1 MPDRASVAYFGAGPS
16 ALPTSVLETAAASL
30 VNHNGSGL
38 SLVEQSH
45 RSALSGQILQ
55 NAKDSFLKIIN
66 ATADTH
72 TVLFMAGGG
81 TLQFSAVVYNL
92 FTAWALRNPERA
104 QNGERGACEYLI
116 TGGWSSKAAD
126 EAKRLIGEENV
137 NVVLDSRGYHHAGE
151 AKKFGN
157 IPDSGEWKGNL
168 KAGKDSAF
176 VYFCDNETVDGVEFP
191 KGSPVDV
198 LGEDPDRIIVADMS
212 SNILS
217 RTFDA
222 SKFGVVFAGAQKNV
236 GSTGVTIVLLRN
248 DILSLLASGGSLP
261 PKLTPL
267 IPVTPVMMHYP
278 TISKAGSL
286 YNTLPIFDVY
296 IAGLT
301 LTKLLQRD
309 ESGKT
314 ALEQQEAESDL
325 KAKLLYDVLDKYENI
340 YRVVPAKNVRSRMN
354 ICFRISAPGDEAK
367 FIKGGEEIGLL
378 GLKGHR
384 SVGGIRISNYNA
396 VGVDSVKKL
405 VQYLEEYAK
414 AVLRN
419 SGARAKL

>member
-16 ALPTSVLETAAASL
+16 PLPTDVLETAAVSL
-30 VNHNGSGL
+30 INHNNSGL

-55 NAKDSFLKIIN
+55 SAKDSFLKIIN

-92 FTAWALRNPERA
+92 FSLWALKNPERA
-104 QNGERGACEYLI
+104 ANGERGFCEYLV

-126 EAKRLIGEENV
+126 EAKRLVGEENV
-137 NVVLDSRGYHHAGE
+137 NVVFDSRNYSE
-151 AKKFGN
+151 SKKFGN
-157 IPDSGEWKGNL
+157 IPDAGEWKGNL
-168 KAGKDSAF
+168 KKGRDSAF
-176 VYFCDNETVDGVEFP
+176 VYYCDNETVDGVEFP
-191 KGSPVDV
+191 KGTPVDT
-198 LGEDPDRIIVADMS
+198 LAEDPERIIVADMS
-212 SNILS
+212 SNIIS

-222 SKFGVVFAGAQKNV
+222 SKFGIIFAGAQKNI
-236 GSTGVTIVLLRN
+236 GSTGVTIVVIRN
-248 DILSLLASGGSLP
+248 DILTLLTSGGSLP
-261 PKLTPL
+261 PKLTPQ

-301 LTKLLQRD
+301 LTRLLQRD

-314 ALEQQEAESDL
+314 ALAQQEEESNL
-325 KAKLLYDVLDKYENI
+325 KAKLLYDVLDKYSEI
-340 YRVVPAKNVRSRMN
+340 YHVVPAKAVRSRMN
-354 ICFRISAPGDEAK
+354 ICFRILAPGDEAK
-367 FIKGGEEIGLL
+367 FIKGGEEIGLV

-396 VGVDSVKKL
+396 VAVESVQKL
-405 VQYLEEYAK
+405 AQYLEEYAK
-414 AVLRN
+414 
-419 SGARAKL
+419 GI

>member
-16 ALPTSVLETAAASL
+16 PLPTTVLETAAASL
-30 VNHNGSGL
+30 VNHNSSGL

-45 RSALSGQILQ
+45 RSALSSQILK
-55 NAKDSFLKIIN
+55 NAQESFLKIIN

-92 FTAWALRNPERA
+92 FTLWALKHPEEA
-104 QNGERGACEYLI
+104 ASGQRGACEYLI

-126 EAKRLIGEENV
+126 EAKRLVGEENV
-137 NVVLDSRGYHHAGE
+137 NVVLDARSYHHAGE

-157 IPDSGEWKGNL
+157 IPDAGEWKGNL

-176 VYFCDNETVDGVEFP
+176 IYFCDNETVDGVEWP
-191 KGSPVDV
+191 KGSPLDT
-198 LGEDPDRIIVADMS
+198 LGEDPERIIVADMS

-222 SKFGVVFAGAQKNV
+222 SKFGVVFAGAQKNI

-248 DILSLLASGGSLP
+248 DILKQLAEGGSLP
-261 PKLTPL
+261 PKLTPS
-267 IPVTPVMMHYP
+267 IPVTPVMMHYA

-301 LTKLLQRD
+301 LERLLQRD
-309 ESGKT
+309 PTGAT
-314 ALEQQEAESDL
+314 ALQQQEDESNA
-325 KAKLLYDVLDKYENI
+325 KAKVLYDTLDRFENV
-340 YRVVPAKNVRSRMN
+340 YHVVPAKSIRSRMN
-354 ICFRISAPGDEAK
+354 ICFRIKTGDEAA
-367 FIKGGEEIGLL
+367 FLKGAENIGLL

-396 VGVDSVKKL
+396 VTPESVKKL
-405 VQYLEEYAK
+405 ANYLEEYAK
-414 AVLRN
+414 
-419 SGARAKL
+419 GI

>member
-1 MPDRASVAYFGAGPS
+1 MTDRAAVAYFGAGPS

-55 NAKDSFLKIIN
+55 NARDSFSKIIN
-66 ATADTH
+66 ASADTH

-92 FTAWALRNPERA
+92 FTAWALKHPELA
-104 QNGERGACEYLI
+104 EKGQRGTCEYLV
-116 TGGWSSKAAD
+116 TGGWSSKAAE
-126 EAKRLIGEENV
+126 EAKRLVGEENV
-137 NVVLDSRGYHHAGE
+137 NVVLDTKNFHHAGE

-157 IPDSGEWKGNL
+157 IPEAGQWKNNL

-176 VYFCDNETVDGVEFP
+176 VYFCDNETVDGVEWP
-191 KGSPVDV
+191 KGTPVDT

-248 DILSLLASGGSLP
+248 DILKLLASGGSLP
-261 PKLTPL
+261 PKLTPQ

-296 IAGLT
+296 IASLT
-301 LTKLLQRD
+301 LAKLLQRD

-314 ALEQQEAESDL
+314 ALQQQEDESNA
-325 KAKLLYDVLDKYENI
+325 KASLLYGVLDKYENI
-340 YRVVPAKNVRSRMN
+340 YHVVPAKSVRSRMN
-354 ICFRISAPGDEAK
+354 ICFRIKEPGDEAK
-367 FIKGGEEIGLL
+367 FLKGGEEIGLL

-405 VQYLEEYAK
+405 AVYLEEYAK
-414 AVLRN
+414 
-419 SGARAKL
+419 GI

>member
-30 VNHNGSGL
+30 INHGNSGL

-45 RSALSGQILQ
+45 RSALSSKILQ
-55 NAKDSFLKIIN
+55 DARENFLKIVN
-66 ATADTH
+66 ASAETH

-92 FTAWALRNPERA
+92 FTAWALKHPDLA
-104 QNGERGACEYLI
+104 AKGQRGACEYLV

-126 EAKRLIGEENV
+126 EAKRLVGEENV
-137 NVVLDSRGYHHAGE
+137 NVVLDARNYHHAGE

-157 IPDSGEWKGNL
+157 IPDAGEWKGNL
-168 KAGKDSAF
+168 KAGRDSAF
-176 VYFCDNETVDGVEFP
+176 VYFCDNETVDGVEFT
-191 KGSPVDV
+191 KGSPLDI
-198 LGEDPDRIIVADMS
+198 LGEDPDRIVVADMS

-222 SKFGVVFAGAQKNV
+222 SKFGIVFAGAQKNI
-236 GSTGVTIVLLRN
+236 GSAGVTIVLIRN
-248 DILSLLASGGSLP
+248 DILTLLTSGGSLP
-261 PKLTPL
+261 PKLTPQ

-296 IAGLT
+296 IASLT
-301 LTKLLQRD
+301 MAKLLQRD
-309 ESGKT
+309 PSGKT
-314 ALEQQEAESDL
+314 ALQQQEDESNT
-325 KAKLLYDVLDKYENI
+325 KAATLYNVLDRYENV
-340 YRVVPAKNVRSRMN
+340 YHVVPAKSIRSRMN
-354 ICFRISAPGDEAK
+354 ICFRIKAPGDEAK
-367 FIKGGEEIGLL
+367 FLKGGEEIGLL

-396 VGVDSVKKL
+396 VSVESVNKL
-405 VQYLEEYAK
+405 AGYLEEYAK
-414 AVLRN
+414 AAIRN
-419 SGARAKL
+419 SKTRARL